1 MSTRERRLSHDAP
14 SLTPRSQDL
23 GVKTIEDLAKAGR
36 LGPRAPFVRC
46 VTAILSPSLLRS
58 PDVKQPPFSLFR
70 KLREQSWLPSC
81 VTRCVDCVDHTV
93 VDAAFLPRLDV
104 HRRALRLQLCPDGV
118 YRDYFLCERSL
129 LFVPEW
135 FAPTQTDA
143 WPRGLSQVGWPLE
156 VGAADAIEASGRSI
170 EASDMS
176 DMSDMPSPLPD
187 DLARWLQ
194 DTEPKYGRTIAFLCG
209 TDNPPHARDFF
220 AAAVA
225 IVARMNRS
233 YRDRDLPSKFRVIV
247 DETKRT
253 RAVFLTS
260 HPEVLPAGVADGTIE
275 GVFHCAYA
283 DLDALLPKCTA
294 VVHGGGVGTVAAA
307 VTHSTPQLV
316 CPSRFDQYDNARR
329 VKKRGV
335 GEVVS
340 AEKICEASRSRRV
353 LKRIRD
359 ALWRLS
365 DPWETNPYR
374 KQYVKL
380 KRVDEAERVAKGLR
394 FAAGEVVGMF
404 DTMDPK
410 PPPRLEFLS

>member
-1 MSTRERRLSHDAP
+1 
-14 SLTPRSQDL
+14 
-23 GVKTIEDLAKAGR
+23 VKTIEDLAKAGR

-58 PDVKQPPFSLFR
+58 PDVKQPGTFSLFR
-70 KLREQSWLPSC
+70 GLRERASWLPAC
-81 VTRCVDCVDHTV
+81 VTRCVDCVDDTV

-104 HRRALRLQLCPDGV
+104 HRRALRLQPLQDGV

-135 FAPTQTDA
+135 FAPPQET

-156 VGAADAIEASGRSI
+156 VDPGESPSGESPSG
-170 EASDMS
+170 ESPS
-176 DMSDMPSPLPD
+176 GESPSPLPD
-187 DLARWLQ
+187 DLARWLE
-194 DTEPKYGRTIAFLCG
+194 DTEPKYGRTVAFLCG
-209 TDNPPHARDFF
+209 ADNPPHARDFF
-220 AAAVA
+220 ATAVA

-253 RAVFLTS
+253 RAVFLTE
-260 HPEVLPAGVADGTIE
+260 HPEVIPAEVADGTVEEKNI
-275 GVFHCAYA
+275 FHSASWT

-329 VKKRGV
+329 VKQRGV
-335 GEVVS
+335 GEVFS
-340 AEKICEASRSRRV
+340 IKKICEASRSKSV
-353 LKRIRD
+353 LKRVRD

-380 KRVDEAERVAKGLR
+380 KRVDKAERVGRKGLR
-394 FAAGEVVGMF
+394 FAAGEIVGMF
-404 DTMDPK
+404 DAMDPK